1 MNFCIRKWSVTHMHL
16 RLTQKLYNLFM
27 LHLLKIEFSMS
38 LSHDVEALPA
48 GLSDQFHAYDF
59 IS

>member
-1 MNFCIRKWSVTHMHL
+1 MTHMHL

-38 LSHDVEALPA
+38 LSHDAEALPA

>member
-1 MNFCIRKWSVTHMHL
+1 MTHMHL

-38 LSHDVEALPA
+38 LSHDVEALLA
-48 GLSDQFHAYDF
+48 GLSDQVHAYDF